1 MEATHSA
8 PGEPSSLAAQETHDI
23 QLDPSFVD
31 RLKVAAATAIIKQK
45 PATMSGKDYA
55 KQLAERLKKKEDSW
69 KAKANN
75 LEMELLKTKQE
86 LLLAKTKTSLPHS
99 INEREAANTSHS
111 HSETNTDEPAFLTP
125 PSSSE
130 EYHHIDHQM
139 ALSRNTKFLHSLS
152 TLSTLSRTD
161 DDVKV
166 MERSSEII
174 VNSVKFAVEYI
185 TGKSKGKAPCH
196 HLSSRMLQKAA
207 DAIVKTLDTRLPS
220 GCRDDVVS
228 LVGEL
233 VKSVLDAVIENSK
246 ICNTYSQRESCCI
259 LLRLSKSSHL
269 LPTILTAILEK
280 LEMVSTSLRNIRLHG
295 NHLDV
300 QLLENSFFLFST
312 MEDILVSVQTSSSD
326 ASSSKG
332 SCMEGQGTLFS
343 KKETSSQNRTTSG
356 EHSRHVP
363 SPNCDDDD
371 NTEGQDARGKSVRG
385 KTGNQTRKLSLEQG
399 FRTNVQQ
406 RLEDSLLHIS
416 HDFPLYAQ
424 YVWRLTGILELMNE

>member
-246 ICNTYSQRESCCI
+246 ICNEGPMSSSVISDAAEGSCAIVKTLDTRLPSGCRDDVVSLVGELTYSQRESCCI

-269 LPTILTAILEK
+269 FPTILTAILEK
-280 LEMVSTSLRNIRLHG
+280 LG
-295 NHLDV
+295 DV
-300 QLLENSFFLFST
+300 
-312 MEDILVSVQTSSSD
+312 
-326 ASSSKG
+326 
-332 SCMEGQGTLFS
+332 CMEADWNL
-343 KKETSSQNRTTSG
+343 
-356 EHSRHVP
+356 
-363 SPNCDDDD
+363 
-371 NTEGQDARGKSVRG
+371 
-385 KTGNQTRKLSLEQG
+385 
-399 FRTNVQQ
+399 
-406 RLEDSLLHIS
+406 
-416 HDFPLYAQ
+416 
-424 YVWRLTGILELMNE
+424 GIDE

>member
-1 MEATHSA
+1 
-8 PGEPSSLAAQETHDI
+8 
-23 QLDPSFVD
+23 
-31 RLKVAAATAIIKQK
+31 
-45 PATMSGKDYA
+45 MSGKDYA

-86 LLLAKTKTSLPHS
+86 LLLAKTKTSLLHS

-111 HSETNTDEPAFLTP
+111 HSDTNTDEPAFLTP

-152 TLSTLSRTD
+152 TLSTVSRTD

-174 VNSVKFAVEYI
+174 INSVKIAVEYI

-233 VKSVLDAVIENSK
+233 VKSVLDEVMEKSK

-312 MEDILVSVQTSSSD
+312 MEDVLVSVQTSSSSD
-326 ASSSKG
+326 ASASKSSRI
-332 SCMEGQGTLFS
+332 EGQGNLFS
-343 KKETSSQNRTTSG
+343 IKETSSQNRNTSG
-356 EHSRHVP
+356 DHSRHVP
-363 SPNCDDDD
+363 SPICDEDDTTD
-371 NTEGQDARGKSVRG
+371 DQGAREKSVSG
-385 KTGNQTRKLSLEQG
+385 KTGNQTRKLSLDQG
-399 FRTNVQQ
+399 FRTNIQQ